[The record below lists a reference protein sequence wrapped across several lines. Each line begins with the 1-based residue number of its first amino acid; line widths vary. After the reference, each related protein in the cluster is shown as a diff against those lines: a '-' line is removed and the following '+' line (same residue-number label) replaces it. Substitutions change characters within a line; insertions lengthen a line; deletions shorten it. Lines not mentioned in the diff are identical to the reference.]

1 MRRFRWYILA
11 LIFAIA
17 AIALWFFH
25 KLIIYIVL
33 ALVFSLIGR
42 PMMKLFQKIKIGTW
56 KLPDGVCAGITM
68 GILYGVATIFFL
80 FFVPVLAEQI
90 QNVSKVDVKK
100 IALSVERPLK
110 PVKRIAV
117 QYHFLE
123 RGQTFWDYSQDE
135 LTKTLSQFDVSN
147 MLSSIVKFT
156 GDLFIAL
163 FSVTFIMFFFL
174 KDRNTVYNFAMDITP
189 PGYEEKVKNVLIH
202 AKKLLSRY
210 FIGVIIEQTIV
221 GTAVGVGV
229 WVLGVDNALLIGFVA
244 GLLNIIP
251 YVGPLMGLSFALIMT
266 VGAYM
271 NVDFY
276 AFTVPVL
283 FKVFI
288 WFNIVHLIDNALMQ
302 PMIYSSSVKAHPL
315 EIFIVII
322 AAGILG
328 GVLGLLLAIPV
339 YTLIRVI
346 AREFLGEFKIVQNIT
361 EDMYE

>member
-1 MRRFRWYILA
+1 MRRFRWYIILF
-11 LIFAIA
+11 IIAIA
-17 AIALWFFH
+17 AICVWFFN
-25 KLIIYIVL
+25 KLILYVVL

-42 PMMKLFQKIKIGTW
+42 PIMKLFQKIKIGTW
-56 KLPDGVCAGITM
+56 KLPDGVSAGVTM
-68 GILYGVATIFFL
+68 GILYGISALFFI
-80 FFVPVLAEQI
+80 FFVPILAEQI

-100 IALSVERPLK
+100 IVLSVERPLK
-110 PVKRIAV
+110 PIKKIAV

-135 LTKTLSQFDVSN
+135 LAKTLSQFDVSI
-147 MLSSIVKFT
+147 MLSGFVKFA

-174 KDRNTVYNFAMDITP
+174 KDRNIVYNFAMNLTP
-189 PGYEEKVKNVLIH
+189 PGYEEKVRNVLIH
-202 AKKLLSRY
+202 SKKLLSRY

-229 WVLGVDNALLIGFVA
+229 WILGVDNALLIGFVA

-266 VGAYM
+266 IGAYM

-276 AFTVPVL
+276 NFTVPVL
-283 FKVFI
+283 IKVFV

-346 AREFLGEFKIVQNIT
+346 AREFLGEFKIVQSIT